1 MKHMS
6 GCSHDCDPVKA
17 GRGADR
23 QAEDASQEN
32 SRDTGLDACERPCI
46 HHDRVEKVRG
56 VLLDDEAA
64 AGLAEIFSLLGDRTR
79 VRILHALSLGEL
91 CVCDISAA
99 LGVSASAI
107 SHQLRLLR
115 TAKLVRARKEGK
127 NVFYVLDDG
136 HVHSLIA
143 QGLEHVLE

>member
-1 MKHMS
+1 MKRMS
-6 GCSHDCDPVKA
+6 DCSDDS
-17 GRGADR
+17 
-23 QAEDASQEN
+23 SQ
-32 SRDTGLDACERPCI
+32 LDACEKPCV
-46 HHDRVEKVRG
+46 HHDKVEQVRS
-56 VLLDDEAA
+56 VLLDEDAA
-64 AGLAEIFSLLGDRTR
+64 AGLAEIFNLLGDRTR
-79 VRILHALSLGEL
+79 VRILHALTLGEL

-99 LGVSASAI
+99 LNVSPSAI

-127 NVFYVLDDG
+127 NVFYSLDDG

>member
-1 MKHMS
+1 MS
-6 GCSHDCDPVKA
+6 HCSHVLPAKGA
-17 GRGADR
+17 KLGADCG
-23 QAEDASQEN
+23 ATE
-32 SRDTGLDACERPCI
+32 LDACERPCI
-46 HHDRVEKVRG
+46 HHERVEKVCG
-56 VLLDDEAA
+56 ALLDDHAA
-64 AGLAEIFSLLGDRTR
+64 DGLAEIFSLLGDRTR

-99 LGVSASAI
+99 LGMTSSAI

-127 NVFYVLDDG
+127 NVFYALDDG
-136 HVHSLIA
+136 HVHSLLT